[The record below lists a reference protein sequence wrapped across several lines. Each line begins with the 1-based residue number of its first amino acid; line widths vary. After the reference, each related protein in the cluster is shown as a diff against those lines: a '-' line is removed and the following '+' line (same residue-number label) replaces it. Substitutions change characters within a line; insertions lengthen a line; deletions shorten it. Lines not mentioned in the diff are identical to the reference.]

1 MAESDS
7 SRGGTQTRSVSE
19 VAHQINDLLGT
30 DPALRD
36 IRVTGEVADLRF
48 AASGHHFFRLRDTEA
63 ALSCVLFRFS
73 PGAMHLEDGAQVVCS
88 GRANLYVNRGD
99 LQIVVSRVETAGLG
113 ALQARL
119 DELRRKL
126 AAEGLFE
133 ESRKREPPRF
143 PQRIAVITAE
153 SGSVWQDIL
162 NVLRRRYPLAEV
174 LLLPVTV
181 QGVAAVGEIQ
191 RAFESLDAAQAIAP
205 IDVAILARGGGS
217 LEDLMPFNDEAV
229 ARAIFACRIPV
240 ISGVGHETDT
250 TISDLVADRR
260 APTPSAAA
268 ELVSPD
274 QLELRAGLAATVNV
288 LRRTLTHALQTAR
301 ERHEQTTDRLHQSST
316 YAMTRSRERLHSV
329 AQRLGA
335 LRPDPISRL
344 RDVQHARRRIG
355 ASVERLTE
363 IRAERLNGL
372 TAQLRALS
380 HINTMRRGFAIVRDE
395 QNKVLKFATQVKV
408 GVKFKLQL
416 SDGTVYATPSNVEL
430 NDE

>member
-1 MAESDS
+1 MSESGS
-7 SRGGTQTRSVSE
+7 ARNGLQTRSVSE
-19 VAHQINDLLGT
+19 VAHQINEVLGS
-30 DPALRD
+30 DPALRE
-36 IRVTGEVADLRF
+36 IRVTGEVANLRLT
-48 AASGHHFFRLRDTEA
+48 ASGHHFFRLRDAEA
-63 ALSCVLFRFS
+63 ALSCALFRYS
-73 PGAMHLEDGAQVVCS
+73 PGAMHLEDGAQVICN

-99 LQIVVSRVETAGLG
+99 LQIVVSRVEAAGLG

-126 AAEGLFE
+126 ASEGLFE
-133 ESRKREPPRF
+133 ESRKRQPPRF

-181 QGVAAVGEIQ
+181 QGIAAVGEIQ
-191 RAFESLDAAQAIAP
+191 RAFTALDAEHSRTP

-229 ARAIFACRIPV
+229 ARAIFACRVPV

-250 TISDLVADRR
+250 TISDMVADRR

-274 QLELRAGLAATVNV
+274 QLELRTGMSATASV
-288 LRRTLTHALQTAR
+288 LRRTLTHQLKTAR

-316 YAMTRSRERLHSV
+316 YTVTRSRERLHSV

-335 LRPDPISRL
+335 LRPDPASRL
-344 RDVQHARRRIG
+344 RDVEHARSRIK
-355 ASVERLTE
+355 ASVARLME
-363 IRAERLNGL
+363 VRSERLNGM

-395 QNKVLKFATQVKV
+395 QHKVLKFATQVKV
-408 GVKFKLQL
+408 GMKIKLQL
-416 SDGTVYATPSNVEL
+416 SDGTVHATPSEVEI
-430 NDE
+430 DGE